1 MAAPTVPT
9 KAPPT
14 SAAPPLWDHA
24 LAERARMDAAH
35 ADEMRRATT
44 PNHSPEVLLEQ
55 LMTRRDLA
63 QMVAHAAQPKMRGDS
78 GVIFPNAMVPD
89 TVTYSMRFTIPAL
102 LRMGYHVEVY
112 RRPVP
117 EMILVF
123 GGHAPKLHDV
133 LQLRH
138 QCVAKGHDHGH
149 LVMYGNSPRQLR
161 LKGVIKCVPRLLGW
175 LRAARIALV
184 DPKADALAEFAAPG
198 VAAADLDAA
207 GTTASERHEAEQTTR
222 KRTLVDALHA
232 DADDVASG
240 CCWAGVAKRRQPNA
254 TEAPPV
260 FPMRIAAVRGDV
272 FCFQNVYYSTED
284 PMATVQLLHRD
295 EFDVAWQTM
304 NVGETAIGTPWNG
317 AGLEE
322 EFEWRRT
329 ACYEDA
335 VYPED
340 DEDEDEDE

>member
-1 MAAPTVPT
+1 MTPTWAETPDLST
-9 KAPPT
+9 RGTRMKSRLQPRPKSAST
-14 SAAPPLWDHA
+14 SG
-24 LAERARMDAAH
+24 
-35 ADEMRRATT
+35 
-44 PNHSPEVLLEQ
+44 SV
-55 LMTRRDLA
+55 
-63 QMVAHAAQPKMRGDS
+63 
-78 GVIFPNAMVPD
+78 
-89 TVTYSMRFTIPAL
+89 
-102 LRMGYHVEVY
+102 
-112 RRPVP
+112 
-117 EMILVF
+117 
-123 GGHAPKLHDV
+123 
-133 LQLRH
+133 RH
-138 QCVAKGHDHGH
+138 
-149 LVMYGNSPRQLR
+149 
-161 LKGVIKCVPRLLGW
+161 
-175 LRAARIALV
+175 
-184 DPKADALAEFAAPG
+184 
-198 VAAADLDAA
+198 AA

-240 CCWAGVAKRRQPNA
+240 CRWAGVAKRRQPNA